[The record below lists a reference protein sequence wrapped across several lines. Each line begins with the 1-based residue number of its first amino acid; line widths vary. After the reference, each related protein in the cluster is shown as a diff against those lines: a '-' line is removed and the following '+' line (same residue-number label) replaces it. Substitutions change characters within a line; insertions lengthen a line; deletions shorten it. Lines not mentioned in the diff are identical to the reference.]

1 MKNYVGDTLQVRGAE
16 QYVLKGGKGE
26 GMNFLYV
33 RNGLGLEAW
42 ISLDRCGDLS
52 RVIFKG
58 NNMGYFSPCGYVAPQ
73 YYDKDGLG
81 FLKSFTAGFCTT
93 CGLTNI
99 GSPCVDEGE
108 ELPQHGTISNV
119 PAILNSVVEEND
131 SLAITLTVKDCR
143 IFSHKLVLTR
153 KYIFSYT
160 ANTIE
165 MKDTVTN
172 EGDKAA
178 PYLILYHCNMGYP
191 LLSEN
196 SRVVVPNNKIWAR
209 SEHSAALLDESFNM
223 EKPTAEYEECCYYYD
238 ICEKGGI
245 AKAGV
250 FNKDIN
256 SGMVMSF
263 NKKELPWF
271 IEWKMMGKKDYA
283 LGLEPANCEL
293 SGRASLRENGTL
305 KFIEPEN
312 KATQNLTFAFC
323 EGENEFDNKL
333 N

>member
-33 RNGLGLEAW
+33 RNGLGLESW
-42 ISLDRCGDLS
+42 ISLDRCADLS

-108 ELPQHGTISNV
+108 ELPQHGTISNT
-119 PAILNSVVEEND
+119 PATLDSIIEEND

-143 IFSHKLVLTR
+143 IFSHKLVLKR
-153 KYIFSYT
+153 KYVFSYT
-160 ANTIE
+160 DNTIE
-165 MKDTVTN
+165 MKDTITN
-172 EGDKAA
+172 EGDQKA

-196 SRVVVPNNKIWAR
+196 SKVVIPNNKIWAR
-209 SEHSAALLDESFNM
+209 SQHSEELIDESFKM
-223 EKPTAEYEECCYYYD
+223 EKPTTAYEECCYYYD
-238 ICEKGGI
+238 ICEKDGI
-245 AKAGV
+245 AKAGI
-250 FNKDIN
+250 FNPDIE

-263 NKKELPWF
+263 NKEQLPWF

-283 LGLEPANCEL
+283 LGLEPASCEL
-293 SGRASLRENGTL
+293 CGRAALREQGTL
-305 KFIEPEN
+305 QFLESEESV
-312 KATQNLTFAFC
+312 QNNLKFAFLS
-323 EGENEFDNKL
+323 GETEFNSNLK
-333 N
+333 